1 MVVEEQEEDESM
13 EEEEAMVVDGIEVGV
28 VEVEGQGVG

>member
-1 MVVEEQEEDESM
+1 MVVEEQKNEGM
-13 EEEEAMVVDGIEVGV
+13 EEEEVMVVDGIEVGV

>member
-1 MVVEEQEEDESM
+1 MVVEEQKDEGM
-13 EEEEAMVVDGIEVGV
+13 EEEEVMVVDGIEVGV